1 MAKQNQTQ
9 ISDVGGIFVN
19 DFNFSIIF
27 QLEQFFQPATQM
39 DLFTTFVRL
48 ANENIPQD
56 RIIDGND
63 LRSDLGITKPDLV
76 QDQTLGRSVYYY
88 RGNLLMA
95 IRHGLYKMHLWTWT
109 TPEDELV
116 KVSIFTVW
124 RFQNFSAL

>member
-1 MAKQNQTQ
+1 
-9 ISDVGGIFVN
+9 
-19 DFNFSIIF
+19 
-27 QLEQFFQPATQM
+27 M
-39 DLFTTFVRL
+39 DLFTTFVKL

-76 QDQTLGRSVYYY
+76 QDQTFGRSVYYY

-109 TPEDELV
+109 TPEEELA
-116 KVSIFTVW
+116 KVCLYTVW
-124 RFQNFSAL
+124 KF

>member
-1 MAKQNQTQ
+1 
-9 ISDVGGIFVN
+9 
-19 DFNFSIIF
+19 
-27 QLEQFFQPATQM
+27 M
-39 DLFTTFVRL
+39 DLFTTFVKL

-76 QDQTLGRSVYYY
+76 QDRNLGRSVYYY

-109 TPEDELV
+109 TPEDELAKVCLHSVEILEFFCPLDFYV
-116 KVSIFTVW
+116 KSFFTGKIFDFHNVP
-124 RFQNFSAL
+124 FLQLH